1 MIEIGVDFELNFTA
15 VTRTFVCLFH
25 AYNVQ
30 AQRPPPGTPPAAT
43 DAREIPQAKLTPAN
57 FRRAPRPKISSFHT
71 CSRMRPDVL
80 SGKLKALSLR
90 WLQVWVTQQGR
101 RPKAPLNPCA
111 RRTIRSSVSDF
122 GGNSCNRRS
131 AESYPR
137 SRTASCPRLVY
148 CRR

>member
-1 MIEIGVDFELNFTA
+1 MIEIGVDSELNFTA

-43 DAREIPQAKLTPAN
+43 DAREIPQAK
-57 FRRAPRPKISSFHT
+57 ISSFHT

-80 SGKLKALSLR
+80 SGKLKPLSLR

-137 SRTASCPRLVY
+137 SRTASCP
-148 CRR
+148 